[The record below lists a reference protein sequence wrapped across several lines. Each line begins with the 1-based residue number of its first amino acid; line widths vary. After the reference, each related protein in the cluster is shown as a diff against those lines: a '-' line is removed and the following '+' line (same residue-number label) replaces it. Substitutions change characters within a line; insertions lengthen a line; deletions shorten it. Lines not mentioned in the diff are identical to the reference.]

1 MVATQPSIPQAED
14 TLSALQDPIPSVWT
28 DQLDSSFNLYD
39 GSAGRLTEI
48 DAQYVGVYSEA
59 DIGNAPW
66 ILDSSNLQN
75 PMWANVPANEKLAL
89 VVGDPS
95 QRGRYLNQH
104 EYDAQ
109 VPGRIVQGT
118 AVIEKLSPTGEVV
131 TTYRRETV
139 ETVGGG
145 FGDPSELNYATV
157 TLNDGIYRVSAE
169 GSDFS
174 YLIKVGNPV
183 PSIDD
188 ALNTVGG
195 ALTDRSQE
203 VKDLLNSGGLQQL
216 TTTTNATGY
225 YSFDVPSNAKVVTVT
240 ARKAPNIPIDP
251 QNLTE
256 QSIRDY
262 YELDAET
269 LKQLNEQQTQQS
281 LEAIEKLQNTTIYS
295 PSAPV
300 TVRPPAKNVDITL
313 LEVSYPQYGNLSA
326 FQEKLG
332 LLDELF
338 GNESFSELSPALQQR
353 LEDLTRTQKE
363 DLYERLNGLREQNAQ
378 LQERYKDLLGDDS
391 VGIDLNETS
400 DAELRERISKLQ
412 QSLAELQ
419 SSIETGEETVERAAD
434 TITWSQEFLN
444 VGLDLD
450 NVVVRAHYTNGTS
463 QVISDEYISVES
475 SPGTVAGL
483 GSSTVTVE
491 EFPMPSDVAG
501 VRFDVTV
508 ANSEGIGKASSAV
521 SNPAFD
527 GKVPTLS
534 SVAMSTLSPGPSDTL
549 SMRLNPAEDSS
560 FKSIVGAEAF
570 GPNGQTLSATV
581 NNSTGEV
588 TFQTNGQGVHTA
600 RLTFE
605 DFEGRQ
611 HVLPVRIK
619 AAAAD
624 RDRPT
629 GIRAVD
635 TPFGTIAQVGDG
647 LENGAVDVDSSG
659 AVVFTAQAGQDG
671 DLPNV
676 VHVYDSGLSVAPD
689 STRTVR
695 VVRGDDRESI
705 SRHVEVVYHTA
716 ALNDDALLYR
726 GDSQPIT
733 RDASTRFGDV
743 SASSSSTTISSWT
756 DADGELTLSINNNPG
771 AVDRLRHWV
780 AVRTADIDI
789 PFIGTVAV
797 APAVPP
803 ASAGMTPALGPTAD
817 GSAVAV

>member
-1 MVATQPSIPQAED
+1 MVATQPSVAQAED
-14 TLSALQDPIPSVWT
+14 TLSSLQDPIPSVWT
-28 DQLDSSFNLYD
+28 DQLESSFNLYD
-39 GSAGRLTEI
+39 GGAGRLTQI
-48 DAQYVGVYSEA
+48 DAQYVGVYSES
-59 DIGNAPW
+59 DVGTAPW

-75 PMWANVPANEKLAL
+75 PMWANVPANEELAL

-131 TTYRRETV
+131 TTYRRETT
-139 ETVGGG
+139 ETAGGG
-145 FGDPSELNYATV
+145 FADPSELNYATV

-174 YLIKVGNPV
+174 YLIKVGDPT
-183 PSIDD
+183 PSLDD
-188 ALNTVGG
+188 ALKTINGT
-195 ALTDRSQE
+195 LTDGAQAI
-203 VKDLLNSGGLQQL
+203 KDQLNSGALQRV

-225 YSFDVPSNAKVVTVT
+225 YSLDVPSNAKVVTVT

-262 YELDAET
+262 YEVDAET
-269 LKQLNEQQTQQS
+269 LEDLNEQQTQQS

-300 TVRPPAKNVDITL
+300 TVRPPKQNVDITL
-313 LEVSYPQYGNLSA
+313 LEVSYPQYGNLTA
-326 FQEKLG
+326 FQEQLG
-332 LLDELF
+332 LLDSLF
-338 GNESFSELSPALQQR
+338 NNESFSELPSALQQR
-353 LEDLTRTQKE
+353 IEDLTRTQRE
-363 DLYERLNGLREQNAQ
+363 DLYEELFDLRTQNDK
-378 LQERYKDLLGDDS
+378 LQERYKDLLGDDA

-412 QSLAELQ
+412 QSLSELQ
-419 SSIETGEETVERAAD
+419 SSIETGEETVERASD
-434 TITWSQEFLN
+434 TVTWSQEFLD
-444 VGLDLD
+444 VGLDLE
-450 NVVVRAHYTNGTS
+450 NVIVKAHYTNGTS
-463 QVISDEYISVES
+463 QVISDEYINIES
-475 SPGTVAGL
+475 SPGTAAGF

-491 EFPMPSDVAG
+491 EYPMPSDVAG

-508 ANSEGIGKASSAV
+508 ANGDGIGKASSSSV
-521 SNPAFD
+521 SNPAYD
-527 GKVPTLS
+527 GEVPSLS
-534 SVAMSTLSPGPSDTL
+534 SVSMSTLSPGPSDTL
-549 SMRLNPAEDSS
+549 SMRLNPGEDSS
-560 FKSIVGAEAF
+560 FKSVVSAEAY
-570 GPNGQTLSATV
+570 GPNGQTLATTV

-588 TFQTNGQGVHTA
+588 TFQTGGQGVHTA

-611 HVLPVRIK
+611 HVLPVRVK
-619 AAAAD
+619 AASAD

-629 GIRAVD
+629 GIRAVE

-647 LENGAVDVDSSG
+647 LESGAVDVDSSG
-659 AVVFTAQAGQDG
+659 AVSFTAQVGQG
-671 DLPNV
+671 DDVPNV
-676 VHVYDSGLSVAPD
+676 VHVYDSGLSVSSD

-695 VVRGDDRESI
+695 VVRGDDRESVN
-705 SRHVEVVYHTA
+705 RHVEVVYHTA
-716 ALNDDALLYR
+716 ALNDNALLYR

-733 RDASTRFGDV
+733 RDASTRFGEV
-743 SASSSSTTISSWT
+743 SGSSSSTTISSWT
-756 DADGELTLSINNNPG
+756 DADGELSLRINNNPG
-771 AVDRLRHWV
+771 TLDRVRHWI
-780 AVRTADIDI
+780 AVRTADINV
-789 PFIGTVAV
+789 PFVGTVAV
-797 APAVPP
+797 RATAAVP
-803 ASAGMTPALGPTAD
+803 ADMTPALGSTAG